1 MTLKLFL
8 AALVTSAFCL
18 YPARAEPTKVY
29 VDPALIIDES
39 LSPGTQ
45 FSIAIAV
52 DYVEE
57 LWGYQVE
64 MSFDASILRGVE
76 YVDGGF
82 IGSAGGT
89 VIFIPG
95 MGFDNVNGK
104 LNLFAGCLF
113 PKEGFP
119 TGGGTLAII
128 TFEVIGIGASPL
140 AFGIDTGLANK
151 TGGWEL
157 GPDWV
162 PIYKRLN
169 PSVFADGY
177 FDNTHNPA
185 AMEVTQQLIET
196 IDTWNLP
203 KGTENSLT
211 SKLEGVLR
219 FLAIGNEN
227 RATHKLIDFM
237 TKAEALRGKK
247 LTSDQ
252 ADYLTSE
259 AQRIINLISG

>member
-8 AALVTSAFCL
+8 AVLVASAFCIH
-18 YPARAEPTKVY
+18 PAKAEPTKVY

-57 LWGYQVE
+57 LWGYQIE
-64 MSFDASILRGVE
+64 MSFNASILRGVE

-89 VIFIPG
+89 VFFAAG
-95 MGFDNVNGK
+95 RGFDNAKGE
-104 LNLFAGCLF
+104 LNLFAGFLF

-128 TFEVIGIGASPL
+128 TFEVIGIGVSPL
-140 AFGIDTGLANK
+140 ALGIYTGLANK

-162 PIYKRLN
+162 PIYKRIN

-177 FDNTHNPA
+177 FDNTHNLTPI
-185 AMEVTQQLIET
+185 EVTQQLIEV

-203 KGTENSLT
+203 KGTENGFT
-211 SKLEGVLR
+211 SKLEATLHL
-219 FLAIGNEN
+219 LALGNEN
-227 RATHKLIDFM
+227 GATRRLVAFM
-237 TKAEALRGKK
+237 NQVEALRGKK
-247 LTSDQ
+247 LTSGQ

-259 AQRIINLISG
+259 ARRIMNLISR

>member
-1 MTLKLFL
+1 MTLPLLL
-8 AALVTSAFCL
+8 ATLVTFAFFI
-18 YPARAEPTKVY
+18 YPARAEPTRVY

-64 MSFDASILRGVE
+64 MYFNASILRGIE
-76 YVDGGF
+76 HVDGGF
-82 IGSAGGT
+82 MGSAGGT

-95 MGFDNVNGK
+95 MGFDNVQGK

-128 TFEVIGIGASPL
+128 TFEVVGIGVSPL
-140 AFGIDTGLANK
+140 AFGVNTGLVNS

-157 GPDWV
+157 GPDWA
-162 PIYKRLN
+162 PIYKWIN
-169 PSVFADGY
+169 PGVFADGY
-177 FDNTHNPA
+177 FDNTPELKPDEA
-185 AMEVTQQLIET
+185 TQQLIEV
-196 IDTWNLP
+196 IDAWSLP
-203 KGTENSLT
+203 KGTENSFT
-211 SKLEGVLR
+211 SKLEDTLNLLATGNANGATRKLR
-219 FLAIGNEN
+219 E
-227 RATHKLIDFM
+227 FM
-237 TKAEALRGKK
+237 SQAEALRGKK
-247 LTSDQ
+247 LSSDQ
-252 ADYLTSE
+252 ADYLISE
-259 AQRIINLISG
+259 AQRIINLISH